1 MTVTLQSAHTAL
13 TAALHRLRDTTRELE
28 LIAVSD
34 QPRGG
39 GVVLVDEV
47 ADAALETSGAAELA
61 AGAARG
67 DCTAAVAQCQSYVL
81 TLGSVLVDRLAAPE
95 RLAELGEL
103 GGEFGREA
111 GAWADEVVRCVHAC
125 QQALWSDVLPAA
137 LAYWQEI
144 AALNTT
150 CSTSGV
156 RR

>member
-1 MTVTLQSAHTAL
+1 MTVTLQSAHEAL

-61 AGAARG
+61 V
-67 DCTAAVAQCQSYVL
+67 TVAQGDSGPTVARSQWYVH
-81 TLGSVLVDRLAAPE
+81 TLGRVLVDRLAAPE
-95 RLAELGEL
+95 RLAELGAL
-103 GGEFGREA
+103 GSEFGREA

>member
-1 MTVTLQSAHTAL
+1 MTVTLQSAHAGL

-39 GVVLVDEV
+39 GAALVDKV

-61 AGAARG
+61 AGAAQ
-67 DCTAAVAQCQSYVL
+67 DDSTAAVAQCQSYVH
-81 TLGSVLVDRLAAPE
+81 TLGRILVDRLAAPE
-95 RLAELGEL
+95 RLAELGAL
-103 GGEFGREA
+103 GDESGREA